1 MKLSKV
7 EKIVVAV
14 ILLGLILVGGTF
26 LLIMPSFE
34 RIGKETKTLE
44 ANLLEK
50 AELDERLSRLD
61 TIDADITNSKNE
73 AIKLEGGFFPDLT
86 TYEASELAMAYMTA
100 HNLESHTI
108 SINDLSTRDLSL
120 EYAVPAEAEYDL
132 KVFSQSA
139 KATGD
144 VEVLAE
150 GQFKDG
156 GKTYSI
162 VVDSAISATIVD
174 EEGNEIAPAKYTD
187 TMKKVYKAAICR
199 FVSESEIS
207 QTVAEVT
214 AAYEVKGKFS
224 DYMKFIDDMYKNER
238 AITFD
243 SLTIPMTATIEEES
257 DSDAAFINE
266 AGELMTG
273 SDANG
278 KEVLV
283 EDDTEVKVNVT
294 ITFLCVEPMESL
306 KTVDAD
312 GTTVVVDQ
320 RPAVY

>member
-34 RIGKETKTLE
+34 RIGTETKTLE

-73 AIKLEGGFFPDLT
+73 AVKLEGGFFPDLT
-86 TYEASELAMAYMTA
+86 TYEASELAMAFMTS
-100 HNLESHTI
+100 HNLEAHTI
-108 SINDLSTRDLSL
+108 ALTDITTKDLSL
-120 EYAVPAEAEYDL
+120 EYTVPVSAEYDL

-139 KATGD
+139 KATGE

-156 GKTYSI
+156 GKTYTI
-162 VVDSAISATIVD
+162 VVNSVTSATIVD

-199 FVSESEIS
+199 FVNEGDVS
-207 QTVAEVT
+207 QTVAQVNAT
-214 AAYEVKGKFS
+214 YEVKGKFS

-243 SLTIPMTATIEEES
+243 SLTIPMTATIKEDE

-273 SDANG
+273 TEANG

-283 EDDTEVKVNVT
+283 EDDTVVT
-294 ITFLCVEPMESL
+294 VPVSITFLCVEPMESL
-306 KTVDAD
+306 KTVDAN